1 MVVHICKSNYSG
13 DRSRVL
19 MHLRPAQAKLARP
32 YLKDKIQ
39 TKGLGMWLSG
49 IALALP
55 RMHKTLRLI
64 PSFEKTK
71 YNI

>member
-1 MVVHICKSNYSG
+1 MPACYPSNFHLSG
-13 DRSRVL
+13 YRRILS
-19 MHLRPAQAKLARP
+19 LRPAQAKLARP